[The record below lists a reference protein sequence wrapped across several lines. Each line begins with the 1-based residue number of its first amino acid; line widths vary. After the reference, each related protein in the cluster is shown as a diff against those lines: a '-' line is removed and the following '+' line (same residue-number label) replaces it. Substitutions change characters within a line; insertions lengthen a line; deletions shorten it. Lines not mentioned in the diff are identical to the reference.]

1 MKSVNMTK
9 REIELWGILSDKI
22 NKEKQQI
29 ELDRGN
35 RDPKSSKERDA
46 GYQCAFKNKP
56 LPRNASQA
64 FIDGFNS
71 RKLGEEQR
79 LLTDKAEA
87 MIKYVGDSSYYIIH
101 HAVTLI
107 VYKKYSEFR
116 GLLADSIAAQ
126 ELIGEIISYM
136 QEGHPMGIATN
147 KIYQDSNNLANRVRI
162 YTEMLGPRSSGVK
175 QMASKRAKKVVREFK
190 EFISSGI
197 RKEQSRWIKAA
208 KVRAITIARRIVE
221 IEREASKSRYLCDA
235 FHVDLGISA
244 EKYWIGNVTSPDDDI
259 DSIFVPKNNYRI
271 GKLEAV
277 NITTFMDTIPYT
289 RDEINDHYI
298 RLYCELREY
307 EHEGVIGYSYDSFK
321 TYLAIR
327 RIYSKRLISILNA
340 ALKKERARKI

>member
-1 MKSVNMTK
+1 MKYVNMTK
-9 REIELWGILSDKI
+9 REIELWGILSDAI
-22 NKEKQQI
+22 NIEKQNI
-29 ELDRGN
+29 ELCRGN
-35 RDPKSSKERDA
+35 RDPESSKQRDA

-64 FIDGFNS
+64 FIDGFTS
-71 RKLGEEQR
+71 RKLDDEHRR
-79 LLTDKAEA
+79 LKAVAEA
-87 MIKYVGDSSYYIIH
+87 MIKYVGESSYYIIH

-116 GLLADSIAAQ
+116 RLLADSIAAQ

-136 QEGHPMGIATN
+136 ENGHPLGNATN
-147 KIYQDSNNLANRVRI
+147 VIYKDSNNLANRVRI
-162 YTEMLGPRSSGVK
+162 YTEMLGLRSSGVK
-175 QMASKRAKKVVREFK
+175 QAAGKRAKKVVGEFK

-197 RKEQSRWIKAA
+197 RKEQSRWLKAA

-244 EKYWIGNVTSPDDDI
+244 ERYWSGDVTSPDGDK
-259 DSIFVPKNNYRI
+259 DSIFVPKKNYRI

-277 NITTFMDTIPYT
+277 NITTFMDTIRWT
-289 RDEINDHYI
+289 RDEIENHYARI
-298 RLYCELREY
+298 YCENREY
-307 EHEGVIGYSYDSFK
+307 EQESAIGYAYDNFK
-321 TYLAIR
+321 TYLALR
-327 RIYSKRLISILNA
+327 GIYSKRLINILNA